1 MRIDILNDNQN
12 WLNWGRLVQVW
23 IEDFKARP
31 TTVRELKDQLTKN
44 DVRATVLGPDT
55 RVVSILSYID
65 NSPNNPLTIMIPTQ
79 AMRDA
84 KLATV
89 GPGPYNVMPL
99 FYDIAFG
106 GAPRVPLSAE
116 EAHNF
121 AFRRIGE
128 YSVNEC
134 C

>member
-1 MRIDILNDNQN
+1 MRINIIDDNEN
-12 WLNWGRLVQVW
+12 WLKWGNLLQTW
-23 IEDFKARP
+23 IDSEGGRP
-31 TTVRELKDQLTKN
+31 TSVGALRGQLAKYGI
-44 DVRATVLGPDT
+44 DATVAGPDEKA
-55 RVVSILSYID
+55 VVIQAYPDSGNELV
-65 NSPNNPLTIMIPTQ
+65 IMIPTA

-89 GPGPYNVMPL
+89 RPGPYNVMPL
-99 FYDIAFG
+99 FYDIAYG
-106 GAPRVPLSAE
+106 GAPRAPLSAQ

-121 AFRRIGE
+121 AIRRIGE

>member
-1 MRIDILNDNQN
+1 MRIDILDDNEN
-12 WLNWGRLVQVW
+12 WLKWGNLLQTW
-23 IEDFKARP
+23 IDSAAERP
-31 TTVRELKDQLTKN
+31 TSVGELRSQLEKN
-44 DVRATVLGPDT
+44 SIRATVAGPDEKT
-55 RVVSILSYID
+55 VTIQSYHD
-65 NSPNNPLTIMIPTQ
+65 SDDELVIMIPSR

-89 GPGPYNVMPL
+89 RPGPYTVMPL
-99 FYDIAFG
+99 FYDIAYG
-106 GAPRVPLSAE
+106 GAPRVNLSAQ

-121 AFRRIGE
+121 AIKRIGE

>member
-1 MRIDILNDNQN
+1 MRINIQDDNEN
-12 WLNWGRLVQVW
+12 WLKWGNLLQTWV
-23 IEDFKARP
+23 DSASARP
-31 TTVRELKDQLTKN
+31 TSVGELRQQLTKN
-44 DVRATVLGPDT
+44 GIWATVAGPDEKA
-55 RVVSILSYID
+55 VAIQAYPDSDEELV
-65 NSPNNPLTIMIPTQ
+65 IMIPSK

-89 GPGPYNVMPL
+89 RPGPYKVMPL

-106 GAPRVPLSAE
+106 GAPRVNLSE
-116 EAHNF
+116 QEAHNF
-121 AFRRIGE
+121 ALRRIGE

>member
-1 MRIDILNDNQN
+1 MRINILDDNEN
-12 WLNWGRLVQVW
+12 WLKWGILLQTW
-23 IEDFKARP
+23 IDDAAGRP
-31 TTVRELKDQLTKN
+31 TSVGELRGQLAKN
-44 DVRATVLGPDT
+44 GISATVAGPDERT
-55 RVVSILSYID
+55 VNIQSYHD
-65 NSPNNPLTIMIPTQ
+65 AEDELVIMIPSK

-89 GPGPYNVMPL
+89 MPGPYNVMPL

-106 GAPRVPLSAE
+106 GAPRVPLSAQ
-116 EAHNF
+116 EARNF
-121 AFRRIGE
+121 AIRRIGE

>member
-1 MRIDILNDNQN
+1 MRVNILDDNEN
-12 WLNWGRLVQVW
+12 WLKWGNLLQTW
-23 IEDFKARP
+23 IDGAARP
-31 TTVRELKDQLTKN
+31 TNVGELKDQLAKN
-44 DVRATVLGPDT
+44 GIRATVAGPNERIVT
-55 RVVSILSYID
+55 IQSYHD
-65 NSPNNPLTIMIPTQ
+65 AEDELVIMIPSRE
-79 AMRDA
+79 MRDA

-89 GPGPYNVMPL
+89 RSGPYNVMPL

-106 GAPRVPLSAE
+106 GAPRAPLSAQ

-121 AFRRIGE
+121 AIRRIGE

>member
-1 MRIDILNDNQN
+1 MRIDILDDNEN
-12 WLNWGRLVQVW
+12 WLKWGNLLQTW
-23 IEDFKARP
+23 IDSAGERP
-31 TTVRELKDQLTKN
+31 TSVGELRHQLTKN
-44 DVRATVLGPDT
+44 GISATVAGPDEKT
-55 RVVSILSYID
+55 VTIQSYHD
-65 NSPNNPLTIMIPTQ
+65 ADDELVIMIPSK

-89 GPGPYNVMPL
+89 RPGPYTVMPL

-106 GAPRVPLSAE
+106 GAPRVNLSAQ

-121 AFRRIGE
+121 AIRRIGE

>member
-1 MRIDILNDNQN
+1 MRINIRDDNEN
-12 WLNWGRLVQVW
+12 WLRWANLLQTW
-23 IEDFKARP
+23 IDSAGERP
-31 TTVRELKDQLTKN
+31 TSVGELRHQLDKN
-44 DVRATVLGPDT
+44 GIWATVAGPDEKT
-55 RVVSILSYID
+55 VTIQDYPDAEDELV
-65 NSPNNPLTIMIPTQ
+65 IMIPNK

-89 GPGPYNVMPL
+89 RPGPYNVMPL
-99 FYDIAFG
+99 FYDIAYG
-106 GAPRVPLSAE
+106 GAPRVPLSAQ

-121 AFRRIGE
+121 ALRRIGE